1 MAEVKVLA
9 GESLLIKIG
18 DGGSPSENFVHDC
31 LINLDR
37 DLSLDADVTEK
48 IVPDCDTPSNPGWKY
63 RYKDGLMGD
72 ISGTGLLHT
81 ASLET
86 WFNWWKTDTA
96 KNVRAETNGVSG
108 ANGGGYIAGAFKLKS
123 ISVSGTRKDLAQV
136 SVNLV
141 SHGALAWTDLA

>member
-1 MAEVKVLA
+1 
-9 GESLLIKIG
+9 
-18 DGGSPSENFVHDC
+18 
-31 LINLDR
+31 
-37 DLSLDADVTEK
+37 
-48 IVPDCDTPSNPGWKY
+48 
-63 RYKDGLMGD
+63 MGD